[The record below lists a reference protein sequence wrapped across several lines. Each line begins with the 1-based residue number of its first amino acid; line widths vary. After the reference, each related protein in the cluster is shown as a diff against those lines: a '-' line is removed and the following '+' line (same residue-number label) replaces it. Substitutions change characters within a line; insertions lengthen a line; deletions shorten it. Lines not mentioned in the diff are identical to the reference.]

1 MQKEAEEHQ
10 QLANDLREALAEGA
24 LKVYYQPII
33 DLQSGR
39 VVKAEALIRWHH
51 PTLGEIIPPRFI
63 PIAEETGQINIL
75 GSWIFRQSAMV
86 AKKWVDWAVAD
97 GDLELAKLIR
107 ISVNK
112 SPKQFHSHTTFSNWV
127 DILKEIDLHPSH
139 MVIEITENL
148 FLGDHVD
155 IAQKLQRFRD
165 VGMALSLDDFG
176 TGYSSLGY
184 LKKYEV
190 DYLKMDQSFV
200 RGMLEQASDRAIA
213 EAILAM
219 AQRLGLDVVAEGI
232 EHPDQRDFL
241 ANAGC
246 RYGQGFLFW
255 KPMPEEEF
263 LALVT
268 NPNVRV

>member
-1 MQKEAEEHQ
+1 
-10 QLANDLREALAEGA
+10 
-24 LKVYYQPII
+24 
-33 DLQSGR
+33 
-39 VVKAEALIRWHH
+39 
-51 PTLGEIIPPRFI
+51 
-63 PIAEETGQINIL
+63 
-75 GSWIFRQSAMV
+75 
-86 AKKWVDWAVAD
+86 
-97 GDLELAKLIR
+97 
-107 ISVNK
+107 
-112 SPKQFHSHTTFSNWV
+112 
-127 DILKEIDLHPSH
+127 